1 MLLAFGLLVLAT
13 VSQAESYDIV
23 IRNGRVLDGMGNPWI
38 VADVGIRGGKV
49 AKIGRI
55 TEAGTRDIDATGKYV
70 TPGWIDMMD
79 QSGGVL
85 IRNGLAQNKVLQG
98 VTTSIG
104 GEGGFPV
111 PAGRI
116 PEYFQTL
123 ERQGISMNFG
133 SYFSETQAR
142 NPVLGPTARKPTEEE
157 LSRMR
162 AGGAEDAG
170 RFRVNREP
178 EVVDRGGVRR
188 PGPVDLD
195 APVDDDLGH
204 VRRRGDVVVRR
215 EPRYRDINA
224 VVVVVAADQEHR
236 GDRRPWPAGTVAQR
250 RPDGR

>member
-1 MLLAFGLLVLAT
+1 MILTLRWLMLTAVIQT
-13 VSQAESYDIV
+13 PNYDIV
-23 IRNGRVLDGMGNPWI
+23 VRNGRVLDGMGNPWI
-38 VADVGIRGGKV
+38 VADVGIRAGKI

-55 TEAGTRDIDATGKYV
+55 PEAGTRDIDATGKYV

-85 IRNGLAQNKVLQG
+85 IRNGLAQNKILQG

-142 NPVLGPTARKPTEEE
+142 NVVLGPVARKPTEEE
-157 LSRMR
+157 LGRMR
-162 AGGAEDAG
+162 AIVDSAMRAGAMGMTTA
-170 RFRVNREP
+170 
-178 EVVDRGGVRR
+178 
-188 PGPVDLD
+188 
-195 APVDDDLGH
+195 
-204 VRRRGDVVVRR
+204 
-215 EPRYRDINA
+215 
-224 VVVVVAADQEHR
+224 
-236 GDRRPWPAGTVAQR
+236 
-250 RPDGR
+250 